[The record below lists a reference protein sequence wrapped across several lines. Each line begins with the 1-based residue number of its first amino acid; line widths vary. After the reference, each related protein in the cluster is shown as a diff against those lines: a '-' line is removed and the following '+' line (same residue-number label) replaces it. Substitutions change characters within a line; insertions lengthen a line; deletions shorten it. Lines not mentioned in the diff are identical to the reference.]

1 MEQIEYQA
9 IEILKSGEPLP
20 VDLYMELNN
29 SGIDPEFLINTFTQ
43 EEIEEEY
50 EEEER
55 KERKEIMGFKHREHP
70 IWGLQFHPESFATIN
85 GIKILENFLKL

>member
-29 SGIDPEFLINTFTQ
+29 SGLDPEFLINTFTK

-50 EEEER
+50 EDGLDPIQR
-55 KERKEIMGFKHREHP
+55 EILNEFSEY
-70 IWGLQFHPESFATIN
+70 QS
-85 GIKILENFLKL
+85 

>member
-20 VDLYMELNN
+20 VDIYIQLNN

-50 EEEER
+50 EDGLDPIQR
-55 KERKEIMGFKHREHP
+55 EILNEFSEY
-70 IWGLQFHPESFATIN
+70 QS
-85 GIKILENFLKL
+85 